1 MQANPLDPVR
11 TNLELYRVLLEQLKS
26 EEQVKKQFEKLQDD
40 LSALFDLRRFEK
52 LEPRLKF
59 NLFDPLRNG
68 AARAIRMQ
76 QVCLLDLRFIIVSFI
91 LPLNTSMPRKRRL
104 SGKLPAS
111 RQTSWRHI

>member
-1 MQANPLDPVR
+1 M
-11 TNLELYRVLLEQLKS
+11 
-26 EEQVKKQFEKLQDD
+26 KKQFEKLLDD

-76 QVCLLDLRFIIVSFI
+76 QVCLLDLRLIIVSSI
-91 LPLNTSMPRKRRL
+91 LLM
-104 SGKLPAS
+104 LPVC
-111 RQTSWRHI
+111 